1 MAKHSSVLPCR
12 STEEF
17 YIYFLHLKTPYP
29 MKKILLFL
37 FFFCLAL
44 IDVHAQFNI
53 FDPRYSDDTVIPD
66 SYWGHQDVLANH
78 VDFVCLY
85 EYNTIDSVLQ
95 EAHNHNLI
103 LQCTDSVATFF
114 DYASYLMD
122 SLVSVNNRKV
132 TVGEYRPIFNQRT
145 RENSGL
151 CFALFFKRNFYRRN
165 DAFMYNFF
173 FYEEPL
179 PKWDWKLY
187 GETREVCGY
196 LCHKASAK
204 YAGRTWTAWYTEE
217 IPSGAGPWL
226 LYGLPG
232 LILAATDN
240 TGTHSFEAV
249 SLHKPTL
256 HQLLW
261 SPRTKKL
268 TRKYSLELEYNQ
280 AFHASKLLEASGIKS
295 DTPIED
301 KRRFYNPL
309 ELE

>member
-29 MKKILLFL
+29 MKKVLLFL
-37 FFFCLAL
+37 SFFCLAL

-145 RENSGL
+145 REN
-151 CFALFFKRNFYRRN
+151 
-165 DAFMYNFF
+165 
-173 FYEEPL
+173 
-179 PKWDWKLY
+179 
-187 GETREVCGY
+187 
-196 LCHKASAK
+196 
-204 YAGRTWTAWYTEE
+204 
-217 IPSGAGPWL
+217 
-226 LYGLPG
+226 
-232 LILAATDN
+232 
-240 TGTHSFEAV
+240 
-249 SLHKPTL
+249 
-256 HQLLW
+256 
-261 SPRTKKL
+261 
-268 TRKYSLELEYNQ
+268 
-280 AFHASKLLEASGIKS
+280 
-295 DTPIED
+295 
-301 KRRFYNPL
+301 
-309 ELE
+309 